1 MKVYKYDIQTKEFLE
16 ELEINEAYGTNL
28 PFTTT
33 VKPLAK
39 KDGFAICFNGTKWEY
54 IEDNRNTV
62 VYNKETKQESRIDYL
77 GKIKEDVTTS
87 NPEQFDKWNYETNNW
102 VEDVNLKKQYEYNQ
116 WKAER
121 QSKVDNIEVELNGV
135 VYQGDET
142 SQTRVARA
150 VAVMED
156 IDTVMWVA
164 KDNSVNELS
173 KEDLKYILREAGI
186 KQTLIWNDSRPEGG
200 N

>member
-1 MKVYKYDIQTKEFLE
+1 MLVYKYDTQTKEFLE
-16 ELEINEAYGTNL
+16 KLEINEAYGTNL

-150 VAVMED
+150 VSAMED

>member
-1 MKVYKYDIQTKEFLE
+1 MIIYKYDITTKELIQ

-28 PFTTT
+28 PFTTSN
-33 VKPLAK
+33 KPLTK
-39 KDGFAICFNGTKWEY
+39 KDGFAICFNGIKWEY
-54 IEDNRNTV
+54 VEDNRNTT
-62 VYNKETKQESRIDYL
+62 VYNKETKEESKIDYL
-77 GKIKEDVTTS
+77 GKIKDDVTTLK
-87 NPEQFDKWNYETNNW
+87 PEQFDKWDYETNNW
-102 VEDVNLKKQYEYNQ
+102 IEDVNLKKQYEYNQ

-150 VAVMED
+150 VSAMED
-156 IDTVMWVA
+156 TDTTMWVA

-173 KEDLKYILREAGI
+173 KADLKYILKEAGI